1 MPRLSRARLLKRAQ
15 CIKNFQNAR
24 KRKSEIGE
32 IEQVELIEDSYDYS
46 LPMTEIKSE
55 YFGDSSLGG
64 HYEKKLLFS
73 KISFYGAHSF
83 HLIFAVKH
91 HFQNATADKDT
102 EKHSKK
108 VETSSGN

>member
-46 LPMTEIKSE
+46 LPIAEIKSE
-55 YFGDSSLGG
+55 YFGEDSSLGD
-64 HYEKKLLFS
+64 HYEKKFFFLKSHFMV
-73 KISFYGAHSF
+73 
-83 HLIFAVKH
+83 LIAFI
-91 HFQNATADKDT
+91 
-102 EKHSKK
+102 
-108 VETSSGN
+108 